1 MVIAL
6 SVGELA
12 SIYPSAP
19 GVRTYF
25 KATFGDRPSLTL
37 VYLYLIFVVLIA
49 GLEGF
54 VFSQV
59 VSAVFPR
66 TLPMVTITVLI
77 VFVAAINLI
86 GFELPRGLQIFTTSI
101 SVLLIVISGILGL
114 FHAKVSLTEI
124 FSPKDTLRQAMMLPA
139 LAGMSVF
146 LYTGFEWVT
155 PLGLRAKAYE
165 RKVPFSMPATV
176 LVLFLAYSLFVIGT
190 ASQLAPAAIARTP
203 VPQIPYFSTL
213 YGTMGPYLALLL
225 SVMAIFS
232 TFNAGILG
240 GSQLIFMLAQEG
252 QLPEWCGAVSLRT
265 GCPVGAILVLGG
277 LALTAGAGI
286 LLFRLEIV
294 AALIGASIMCLIY
307 AAFMV
312 AVLKLRRDKPNVR
325 RPFRTPV
332 FQFVQGALAVILL
345 IMGVQTLLSE
355 PGLGLRCCL
364 GALLSAT
371 LALLLTWRSSSM
383 RMLPSP
389 KTSAAANQ
397 L

>member
-1 MVIAL
+1 
-6 SVGELA
+6 
-12 SIYPSAP
+12 
-19 GVRTYF
+19 VRTYF

-190 ASQLAPAAIARTP
+190 ASQLAPA
-203 VPQIPYFSTL
+203 YFSTL